1 MCRTLTYIQYG
12 SPRLSYWP
20 SVSRALGAGVGHGG
34 MGHGP
39 SLDAK
44 LPGPSLSNCAQ
55 QSGREREV
63 RSTTGRQ
70 FVLQKRRPGPGS
82 SRTKLET
89 NPPSSKVPKVPLH
102 YTGQRGPDHELS
114 CFCASRKQSGQDA
127 LCWLGV
133 ACPTPAGLAAFGAIR
148 LRGSDCE
155 GHVMSP

>member
-89 NPPSSKVPKVPLH
+89 NPPSSKVPKVPL
-102 YTGQRGPDHELS
+102 YRPARTRPRAFLFLCVAEAKWTGRIVLAGRCMSDP
-114 CFCASRKQSGQDA
+114 CR
-127 LCWLGV
+127 LGRLRRNQ
-133 ACPTPAGLAAFGAIR
+133 AAGL
-148 LRGSDCE
+148 
-155 GHVMSP
+155 